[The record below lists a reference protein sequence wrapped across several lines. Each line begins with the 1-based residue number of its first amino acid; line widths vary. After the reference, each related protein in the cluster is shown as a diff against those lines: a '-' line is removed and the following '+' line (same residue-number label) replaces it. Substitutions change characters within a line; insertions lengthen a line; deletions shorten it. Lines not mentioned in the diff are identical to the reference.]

1 MHFSSESSG
10 DETGERRIWKWIKN
24 FKEEKPSSIKQKIGN
39 IREED
44 ESSYTEFNASGLRTS
59 SVNLDVN
66 KLNCSNNS
74 KSFDYVLSTS
84 ENRSSFEIS
93 QLKHPQN
100 VPKNATSINVENAK
114 FSKEKQKTEI
124 IEIKEKPDISNI
136 PKYDLTTFTKVRK
149 QTDPGPWMHSWSK
162 SVHE

>member
-1 MHFSSESSG
+1 
-10 DETGERRIWKWIKN
+10 
-24 FKEEKPSSIKQKIGN
+24 
-39 IREED
+39 
-44 ESSYTEFNASGLRTS
+44 
-59 SVNLDVN
+59 VNLDVN

-149 QTDPGPWMHSWSK
+149 QTDPGP
-162 SVHE
+162 